1 MNPEQ
6 IITARPQSAAASA
19 AVLQAGKA
27 AASTPAKKLPHAH
40 LFELPQPEWG
50 VWRWVCLRGA
60 GFPGHLIHKLAAP
73 CVALAADRLLESE
86 KDVEQHREQALAEIR
101 REMDL
106 AGESSR
112 RKELARLITSIN
124 KGKSV
129 AGTGSV
135 LDEVLQRMTH
145 AAAAK
150 KEAGV
155 AFTHAFESGVKNVSA
170 NMREIAADPTFR
182 RAILLQNRE
191 ALHSGVDS
199 LLEQRTKRDKKE
211 RQHEELIA
219 SYLQRYCMKND
230 SIGFFGPVGWARVV
244 DRGPA
249 ILASPGPGLVSV
261 STIYFEHW
269 GIQALAH
276 KIAENKAVRP
286 WLAPR
291 RMPAFYL
298 DGTILHVPGGTASL
312 LPLQVAIL
320 RRCTGERAARQI
332 AEELIRIPGTGVRSE
347 SEVYEILD
355 QLTTRG
361 IIGWGVD
368 LPIDVYPER
377 RLRKALERIG
387 DAELRASA
395 LNTLAELEQARD
407 SVAGCEEDP
416 ARLDLALQD
425 LESTFTRLTGQQ
437 TTRSAGKM
445 YAARTLIYQDCQRDI
460 DLQIGPDFIRNL
472 AAPLSL
478 ILTSARWFT
487 SKAAQLYRQVFQQI
501 HAELASRNRNQAVDL
516 VRFWMHA
523 QPLLMDNEK
532 RLFNQIV
539 PEYQQHWEEI
549 LELDT
554 TQSRVEYCSDGL
566 RERVQA
572 KFAASRA
579 GWQMA
584 RYHSPDVM
592 IAASSIEA
600 IQRGDYWLVLGEV
613 HMAINTV
620 RGFFAMAQHPH
631 PEEMVQA
638 IEADLPDPRIN
649 PVPPLSWPSLTTRT
663 SFALVSPRDY
673 HLEIS
678 HDSVS
683 RGVRSQTL
691 PIAAFVV
698 ENGDKGLIVRTRDN
712 RLRFDILEFFGD
724 VLSAEAVDY
733 LRVVRSRPHVPRLC
747 IDRLVVARETWLF
760 PAEDLSFAVA
770 ENETERFIGARRW
783 ARNHGLPRY
792 AFCRVQVEVKP
803 FFVDL
808 DSSVFVELLCKMVRR
823 VLASDLPNRSVT
835 ISEMLPGP
843 DQLWLP
849 DASGNRYTSEFRMVA
864 VDRVE

>member
-6 IITARPQSAAASA
+6 IITARPQSAPGSA
-19 AVLQAGKA
+19 AVLQAA
-27 AASTPAKKLPHAH
+27 EAVAPTPAKKSPQAH
-40 LFELPQPEWG
+40 LFGLPQPEWG

-73 CVALAADRLLESE
+73 CAAVAADRLLESE
-86 KDVEQHREQALAEIR
+86 KDFGEYREQALAEIR

-129 AGTGSV
+129 APTGSV
-135 LDEVLQRMTH
+135 LDEVLQRMTN
-145 AAAAK
+145 AAAVK
-150 KEAGV
+150 NKAGV

-170 NMREIAADPTFR
+170 RMREVAADPAFR
-182 RAILLQNRE
+182 RAVLLQNRE

-199 LLEQRTKRDKKE
+199 LLEHAKRGKKE

-269 GIQALAH
+269 GIQALAQ
-276 KIAENKAVRP
+276 KLAENKAVRP

-291 RMPAFYL
+291 RMPTFYL

-312 LPLQVAIL
+312 FPLQIAIL
-320 RRCTGERAARQI
+320 RRCTGERTARQI
-332 AEELIRIPGTGVRSE
+332 AQELIGIPGTGVRSE
-347 SEVYEILD
+347 SEVYEMLD
-355 QLTTRG
+355 QLTSRG
-361 IIGWGVD
+361 IIGWGLD

-387 DAELRASA
+387 EAELRASA
-395 LNTLAELEQARD
+395 LNTLGELEQARD
-407 SVAGCEEDP
+407 SVAGSEEDP

-445 YAARTLIYQDCQRDI
+445 YAARTLVYQDCRRDI
-460 DLQIGPDFIRNL
+460 DLQIGPDLIRNL

-487 SKAAQLYRQVFQQI
+487 SKAAQRYRQVFQQV
-501 HAELASRNRNQAVDL
+501 HADLASRSRNQTVDL
-516 VRFWMHA
+516 VRFWMQA

-549 LELDT
+549 FELDA
-554 TQSRVEYCSDGL
+554 TQSRVQYCSDEL
-566 RERVQA
+566 QERVQA
-572 KFAASRA
+572 KFAAPRA

-592 IAASSIEA
+592 IAASSVEA
-600 IQRGDYWLVLGEV
+600 IQRGDYSLVLGEV

-638 IEADLPDPRIN
+638 IEADLQDPRVN
-649 PVPPLSWPSLTTRT
+649 PVPPLSWPGLTTRT
-663 SFALVSPRDY
+663 SFALLSPRDY

-678 HDSVS
+678 HDSIS
-683 RGVRSQTL
+683 RGLRSQTL

-698 ENGDKGLIVRTRDN
+698 ENSDKGLIVRTRDN

-747 IDRLVVARETWLF
+747 IDRLVVARETWSF
-760 PAEDLSFAVA
+760 PAEELSFAVA

-783 ARNHGLPRY
+783 ARNNGLPRY
-792 AFCRVQVEVKP
+792 LFCRVQVEVKP

-808 DSSVFVELLCKMVRR
+808 DSPVFVELLCKMVRR

-849 DASGNRYTSEFRMVA
+849 DACGNRYTSEFRMVA
-864 VDRVE
+864 VDRIQ